1 MTLEDDSS
9 THRIEIAHWPR
20 VWFDG
25 QVKKLVSGQLNMKF
39 LVIYSLKQ
47 IQVMLTNVRQF
58 VISLLENAFTSSKR
72 IQDVF
77 QRLEKMH

>member
-1 MTLEDDSS
+1 M
-9 THRIEIAHWPR
+9 
-20 VWFDG
+20 WFDG

-72 IQDVF
+72 IQDIF
-77 QRLEKMH
+77 ERLEKMH